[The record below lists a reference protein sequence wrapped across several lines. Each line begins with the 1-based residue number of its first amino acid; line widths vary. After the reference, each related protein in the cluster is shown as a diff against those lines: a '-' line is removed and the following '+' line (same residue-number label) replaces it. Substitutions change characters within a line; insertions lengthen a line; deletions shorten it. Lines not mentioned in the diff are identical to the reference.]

1 MRILTDRGRGARRPG
16 MTLVEL
22 LISMLLL
29 SFVMGTILT
38 VVMRQQ
44 RFYRSASEIMETRGQ
59 LRSAISILPVELR
72 GVSTQVRD
80 ATGAVVDS
88 DIRAMGPTSI
98 EVRSTFGG
106 GVVCDIDIAGST
118 VTLYPDELA
127 SNGLRLGGFLYEPGA
142 GDIVY
147 FLNNGEGGSS
157 DDSWEQRVI
166 AAAPTTNAECA
177 AGLAGGTAADLALPR
192 REITLAA
199 APSADIA
206 VGAPVRISRTVEY
219 ALYQDGAS
227 GLWYLGQRVKHE
239 GTNTY
244 SQREPVAGPY
254 LPATND
260 PATSGMYLRYYDV
273 NGAEIATTDLAARQ
287 SVARIDLTVRGE
299 TATDVSG
306 SGFGKG
312 NKVVLQRI
320 SIAIRN
326 RT

>member
-1 MRILTDRGRGARRPG
+1 MRIHPDGGRGGRRPG

-72 GVSTQVRD
+72 GVSTQVRN
-80 ATGAVVDS
+80 ATGAVIDS

-106 GVVCDIDIAGST
+106 GVVCDIDGST

-127 SNGLRLGGFLYEPGA
+127 SNGLRIGGFLYEPGV

-147 FLNNGEGGSS
+147 FLNNGEGGSA

-166 AAAPTTNAECA
+166 GAAPTTNAKCT
-177 AGLAGGTAADLALPR
+177 AGIAGATAADLALPR
-192 REITLAA
+192 REITLSA

-206 VGAPVRISRTVEY
+206 VGAPVRVSRTVEY
-219 ALYQDGAS
+219 ALYQDG
-227 GLWYLGQRVKHE
+227 
-239 GTNTY
+239 
-244 SQREPVAGPY
+244 
-254 LPATND
+254 
-260 PATSGMYLRYYDV
+260 
-273 NGAEIATTDLAARQ
+273 
-287 SVARIDLTVRGE
+287 
-299 TATDVSG
+299 
-306 SGFGKG
+306 
-312 NKVVLQRI
+312 
-320 SIAIRN
+320 
-326 RT
+326 